1 MRIIIAHFG
10 TYYVNMAGGVEK
22 VTCNLANAL
31 VERGH
36 EVTILYRDD
45 KEGNPYFPLDKRV
58 NQYNIL
64 FENGKKVVSEKLP
77 LPLRIVRELVRPL
90 KQSAAQ
96 AVNAKFK
103 GKQYGPQIRK
113 FLDSHPADVILS
125 CSVPSAKYVI
135 EDAGC
140 TLPVV
145 EMIHAHPNVQFPN
158 LSKSEIRAVKKC
170 RVMQIL
176 VPSGLDM
183 AHRYFPGLPVVVIG
197 NAVAPARKIAHPGK
211 EKNHYKIICVGNISG
226 RKQQLMLV
234 KAFLPLMKD
243 FPNWSVDFWGDDS
256 SFYAKKMKEYVEH
269 KHIGNA
275 IHICGKTDRIDDV
288 YADADIF
295 CMPSR
300 DEGFPLALTEAMAAG
315 LPAVGFNDST
325 GVNDI
330 IENEINGYLVAR
342 STLDLSKALKKLM
355 QNSQLREEMGTHGI
369 RSMQQYEPNRI
380 WNQWED
386 VIAEVAEKD
395 WRNINQINY

>member
-113 FLDSHPADVILS
+113 FLDTHPADVILS
-125 CSVPSAKYVI
+125 CSIPSAKYVI

-140 TLPVV
+140 KLPVV
-145 EMIHAHPNVQFPN
+145 EMIHSHPRVQFPD
-158 LSKSEIRAVKKC
+158 LSEAEKRAVEKC
-170 RVMQIL
+170 KVMQIL
-176 VPSGLDM
+176 LPSGLKL
-183 AHRYFPGLPVVVIG
+183 ARNYFPHLPIVVIG
-197 NAVAPARKIAHPGK
+197 NAVAPAKELAHPGDDK
-211 EKNHYKIICVGNISG
+211 DQHKIICVGNISG
-226 RKQQLMLV
+226 TKQQLMLAE
-234 KAFLPLMKD
+234 AFAGLTSD
-243 FPNWSVDFWGDDS
+243 FPDWTLEFWGADRS
-256 SFYAKKMKEYVEH
+256 PY
-269 KHIGNA
+269 A
-275 IHICGKTDRIDDV
+275 IHMKKWIENHHLSDRIHINGKTDHVEDV
-288 YADADIF
+288 YAEADIF
-295 CMPSR
+295 CLPSR
-300 DEGFPLALTEAMAAG
+300 GEGFPLALSEAMAAG
-315 LPAVGFNDST
+315 LPAVGFSDCT
-325 GVNDI
+325 GVSDL
-330 IENEINGYLVAR
+330 IENGKSGLLVTR
-342 STLDLSKALKKLM
+342 SVDELAGALKELM
-355 QNSQLREEMGTHGI
+355 NHPALRKTMGNAG
-369 RSMQQYEPNRI
+369 RQAMKQYAPEHI
-380 WNQWED
+380 WNQWEM
-386 VIAEVAEKD
+386 VLKKAVKGEFK
-395 WRNINQINY
+395 

>member
-1 MRIIIAHFG
+1 
-10 TYYVNMAGGVEK
+10 
-22 VTCNLANAL
+22 
-31 VERGH
+31 
-36 EVTILYRDD
+36 
-45 KEGNPYFPLDKRV
+45 
-58 NQYNIL
+58 
-64 FENGKKVVSEKLP
+64 
-77 LPLRIVRELVRPL
+77 
-90 KQSAAQ
+90 
-96 AVNAKFK
+96 
-103 GKQYGPQIRK
+103 
-113 FLDSHPADVILS
+113 
-125 CSVPSAKYVI
+125 
-135 EDAGC
+135 
-140 TLPVV
+140 
-145 EMIHAHPNVQFPN
+145 
-158 LSKSEIRAVKKC
+158 
-170 RVMQIL
+170 
-176 VPSGLDM
+176 
-183 AHRYFPGLPVVVIG
+183 
-197 NAVAPARKIAHPGK
+197 
-211 EKNHYKIICVGNISG
+211 
-226 RKQQLMLV
+226 
-234 KAFLPLMKD
+234 
-243 FPNWSVDFWGDDS
+243 
-256 SFYAKKMKEYVEH
+256 MKEYVEH

-395 WRNINQINY
+395 WRNINQINH

>member
-58 NQYNIL
+58 KQYNIL

-77 LPLRIVRELVRPL
+77 LPLRIVRELVRPF

-113 FLDSHPADVILS
+113 FLDTHPADVILS
-125 CSVPSAKYVI
+125 CSIPSAKYVI

-145 EMIHAHPNVQFPN
+145 EMIHSHPKVQFPD
-158 LSKSEIRAVKKC
+158 LSKAEKRAVEKC

-176 VPSGLDM
+176 LPSGLEL
-183 AHRYFPGLPVVVIG
+183 ARQYFPRLPIVVIG
-197 NAVAPARKIAHPGK
+197 NAVAPAKKLAHPGDDK
-211 EKNHYKIICVGNISG
+211 DHHKIICVGSISG
-226 RKQQLMLV
+226 TKQQLVLAE
-234 KAFLPLMKD
+234 AFAELTSS
-243 FPNWSVDFWGDDS
+243 FPDWTLEFWGADRS
-256 SFYAKKMKEYVEH
+256 PY
-269 KHIGNA
+269 A
-275 IHICGKTDRIDDV
+275 IHMKKWIDKNHLSDRIHIRGKTAHVEDV

-295 CMPSR
+295 CLPSR
-300 DEGFPLALTEAMAAG
+300 GEGFPLALSEAMAAG
-315 LPAVGFNDST
+315 LPTVGFSDCT
-325 GVNDI
+325 GVNDL
-330 IENEINGYLVAR
+330 IEDGKNGFLVSR
-342 STLDLSKALKKLM
+342 SVDELAKALRALM
-355 QNSQLREEMGTHGI
+355 SHPAMRREMGEKGCI
-369 RSMQQYEPNRI
+369 AMRQYRPDYI
-380 WNQWED
+380 WDQWETLLKKC
-386 VIAEVAEKD
+386 AE
-395 WRNINQINY
+395 R

>member
-1 MRIIIAHFG
+1 MRITIAHFG

-31 VERGH
+31 VKRGH

-45 KEGNPYFPLDKRV
+45 KEGEPYFPLDKRV
-58 NQYNIL
+58 KQHNIL
-64 FENGKKVVSEKLP
+64 FENGQKIVSEKLP
-77 LPLRIVRELVRPL
+77 LALRIMRELVRPF

-96 AVNAKFK
+96 AINAKFK

-135 EDAGC
+135 EDSGC

-197 NAVAPARKIAHPGK
+197 NAVAPARKIAHPG
-211 EKNHYKIICVGNISG
+211 EGKNHYKIICVGNISG

-256 SFYAKKMKEYVEH
+256 SFYAKKMKEYVAH

-315 LPAVGFNDST
+315 LPAVGFSDCT
-325 GVNDI
+325 GVNDL
-330 IENEINGYLVAR
+330 IEDGKSGFLVSR
-342 STLDLSKALKKLM
+342 SVDELAKALRVLM
-355 QNSQLREEMGTHGI
+355 SHPAMRKEMGEKGCI
-369 RSMQQYEPNRI
+369 AMRQYRPDYI
-380 WNQWED
+380 WDQWETLLKKCT
-386 VIAEVAEKD
+386 EK
-395 WRNINQINY
+395 

>member
-1 MRIIIAHFG
+1 MRITIAHFG

-45 KEGNPYFPLDKRV
+45 KEGEPYFPLDKRV
-58 NQYNIL
+58 KQHNIL
-64 FENGKKVVSEKLP
+64 FENGQKIVSEKLP
-77 LPLRIVRELVRPL
+77 LALRIMRELVRPF

-211 EKNHYKIICVGNISG
+211 GKNHYKIICVGNISG

-256 SFYAKKMKEYVEH
+256 SFYAKKMKEYVAH

-275 IHICGKTDRIDDV
+275 IHICGKTDKIDDV

-315 LPAVGFNDST
+315 LPAVGFSDCT
-325 GVNDI
+325 GVNDL
-330 IENEINGYLVAR
+330 IEDGKSGFLVSR
-342 STLDLSKALKKLM
+342 SVDELAKALRVLM
-355 QNSQLREEMGTHGI
+355 SHPTMRKEMGENGCI
-369 RSMQQYEPNRI
+369 AMRQYRPDYI
-380 WNQWED
+380 WDQWETLLKKCT
-386 VIAEVAEKD
+386 EK
-395 WRNINQINY
+395 

>member
-77 LPLRIVRELVRPL
+77 LPLRIVRELVRPF

-113 FLDSHPADVILS
+113 FLDTHPADVILS
-125 CSVPSAKYVI
+125 CSIPSAKYVI

-145 EMIHAHPNVQFPN
+145 EMIHSHPRVQFPD
-158 LSKSEIRAVKKC
+158 LSTAEKRAVEKC
-170 RVMQIL
+170 KVMQIL
-176 VPSGLDM
+176 LPSGLKL
-183 AHRYFPGLPVVVIG
+183 AHQYFPHLPVVVIG
-197 NAVAPARKIAHPGK
+197 NAVAPAKKPAHPGD
-211 EKNHYKIICVGNISG
+211 EKDHHKLICVGNISG
-226 RKQQLMLV
+226 TKQQLMLAE
-234 KAFLPLMKD
+234 AFAKLVAD
-243 FPNWSVDFWGDDS
+243 FPNWTLEFWGADRS
-256 SFYAKKMKEYVEH
+256 PY
-269 KHIGNA
+269 A
-275 IHICGKTDRIDDV
+275 IHMRKWVEKNHLSDVIHMNGKTDHVEDV
-288 YADADIF
+288 YAEADIF
-295 CMPSR
+295 CLPSR
-300 DEGFPLALTEAMAAG
+300 GEGFPLALSEAMAAG
-315 LPAVGFNDST
+315 LPAVGFSDCT
-325 GVNDI
+325 GVGDL
-330 IENEINGYLVAR
+330 IENGKSGLLVTR
-342 STLDLSKALKKLM
+342 SVDELAGALKELM
-355 QNSQLREEMGTHGI
+355 NHPALRKTMGNAG
-369 RSMQQYEPNRI
+369 RQAMKQYAPEHI
-380 WNQWED
+380 WNQWER
-386 VIAEVAEKD
+386 VLEKAVKGEFK
-395 WRNINQINY
+395 